1 MKRIINGRLFDDQF
15 MNEIGSRSFDKTD
28 PVTGESKTYRE
39 ALLRE
44 YVLKPGHMLADTW
57 VKGAYGHRIVKDNCD
72 LTQGQFVLKVTQ
84 GWSDGI
90 FVPID
95 VAAARKWFEDHLPDS
110 TDLYAE
116 TFGRPFNPWTND
128 GTVDLVAEAE
138 SRVSTLEYEKERM
151 EKRAAKAEAEL
162 ADLKAKVENE
172 LNAKL
177 KAEAELNA
185 KLRAELAEAESRANP
200 AGDGGQL

>member
-15 MNEIGSRSFDKTD
+15 MNEIGSRSFDKLD
-28 PVTGESKTYRE
+28 PVTGEHKTYRE

-44 YVLKPGHMLADTW
+44 YVLKPRHTLADTW
-57 VKGAYGHRIVKDNCD
+57 VQGQYGRRIVRENCD

-84 GWSDGI
+84 GWGEGI

-95 VAAARKWFEDHLPDS
+95 VAAARKWFEDHMPDS
-110 TDLYAE
+110 TDLYTE

-128 GTVDLVAEAE
+128 GTVDIVTKAE

-151 EKRAAKAEAEL
+151 EKRATEAEAEI
-162 ADLKAKVENE
+162 AELK
-172 LNAKL
+172 AKL
-177 KAEAELNA
+177 KAKLEAIS
-185 KLRAELAEAESRANP
+185 KLTDGNP
-200 AGDGGQL
+200 PDGDGGQL

>member
-1 MKRIINGRLFDDQF
+1 MQRIINGRLFDDQF

-44 YVLKPGHMLADTW
+44 YVLKPGHTLTDTW
-57 VKGAYGHRIVKDNCD
+57 VKTEYGHRIVRENCD

-84 GWSDGI
+84 GWGAGI

-95 VAAARKWFEDHLPDS
+95 VTAARKWFEDHLPDS
-110 TDLYAE
+110 TDLYTE

-128 GTVDLVAEAE
+128 GTVDLVAKAEA
-138 SRVSTLEYEKERM
+138 RVSSLEYEKERV
-151 EKRAAKAEAEL
+151 ENRAAKAEAEL
-162 ADLKAKVENE
+162 ADLKAK
-172 LNAKL
+172 L
-177 KAEAELNA
+177 EAISKPA
-185 KLRAELAEAESRANP
+185 DGNP
-200 AGDGGQL
+200 PDGDGGQL